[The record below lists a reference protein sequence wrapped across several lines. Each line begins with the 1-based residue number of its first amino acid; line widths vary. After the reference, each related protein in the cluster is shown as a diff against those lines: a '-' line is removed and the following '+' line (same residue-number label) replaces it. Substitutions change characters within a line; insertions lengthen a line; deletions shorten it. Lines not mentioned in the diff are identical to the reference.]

1 MNICFFQLWPGSIKL
16 IVSLAEQCAYIRW
29 RATTSLLFC
38 SRQAISFKALLNA
51 ALSWTVFRAKKK
63 CVRLRLSLARRVV
76 EKAFGILTQRFRVFL
91 RPIAARVDV
100 ADKIVK
106 ASCCL
111 HNFLMRDF
119 PLTHDVNV
127 ETSRGMQNISNCPL
141 GRMPTAGMN
150 IRKIFS
156 EYFLSRG
163 SVAFLKD

>member
-1 MNICFFQLWPGSIKL
+1 MRPYPGRYLERKKS
-16 IVSLAEQCAYIRW
+16 
-29 RATTSLLFC
+29 
-38 SRQAISFKALLNA
+38 
-51 ALSWTVFRAKKK
+51 VFNY
-63 CVRLRLSLARRVV
+63 RLSLARRVV

-91 RPIAARVDV
+91 RPIAVRVDV
-100 ADKIVK
+100 AYKIVK

-150 IRKIFS
+150 IREIFS
-156 EYFLSRG
+156 FPGFRG
-163 SVAFLKD
+163 ISKRLAMVSKI